1 MKSTMAF
8 KSTRTAGKSKHR
20 LKDWLDYKILSL
32 SIIIY
37 IIFFILGCYG
47 YSISN
52 NAFFYTLSTISQ
64 TLAALIGIVVM
75 FILFR
80 LQIIHEKKNQYFH
93 KLKELVHSIKN
104 HPGEF
109 SETPF
114 SKLLGL
120 AYLTDDKLLEEAKK
134 FHMKICDLSPNNR
147 ENYFYLDWIKIDQ
160 FNELVNN
167 ILKIDDE
174 TKFYKIKTAI
184 PIWLGI
190 SAIVLSI
197 FYLPFGQITSEN
209 SIVPYINPIN
219 FIGGIVALSIFAI
232 LTIVQTFVKMI
243 LTKFDLTFKDTQI
256 NL

>member
-1 MKSTMAF
+1 MAF
-8 KSTRTAGKSKHR
+8 KSTRTAGKSKHGF
-20 LKDWLDYKILSL
+20 KDRLDYKILSL

-37 IIFFILGCYG
+37 LIFFFLGCYG

-80 LQIIHEKKNQYFH
+80 LQIIHEKKIQYFD
-93 KLKELVHSIKN
+93 KLKELVHSFKN
-104 HPGEF
+104 RPGEF

-114 SKLLGL
+114 SKLLDL
-120 AYLTDDKLLEEAKK
+120 AYLTDDKLLEEATK
-134 FHMKICDLSPNNR
+134 FHINIYNNSSITR

-160 FNELVNN
+160 FNELVNH
-167 ILKIDDE
+167 ILKLDEE
-174 TKFYKIKTAI
+174 TKFYKINTAI

-197 FYLPFGQITSEN
+197 FYLPFGQITSET
-209 SIVPYINPIN
+209 SIFPYINPIN
-219 FIGGIVALSIFAI
+219 FVGGIVALSIFAI
-232 LTIVQTFVKMI
+232 LSIVQAFVKMI
-243 LTKFDLTFKDTQI
+243 LTKFD
-256 NL
+256 